1 MTLYPPGIGTSHGSF
16 LIWLLG
22 TALGIPQMSHT
33 ATFKSKA
40 KDHIPKQ
47 NRSDLCITS
56 HHPIKG
62 SQDGYE
68 RTCTASFIF
77 ITVDPEGLKDS
88 DKDKRMELFSLGKC
102 G

>member
-47 NRSDLCITS
+47 NRSDLRITS
-56 HHPIKG
+56 QVPKVAMSG
-62 SQDGYE
+62 RAQP
-68 RTCTASFIF
+68 A
-77 ITVDPEGLKDS
+77 
-88 DKDKRMELFSLGKC
+88 LFSSR
-102 G
+102 

>member
-1 MTLYPPGIGTSHGSF
+1 MTPYPSGIGTSHGSF

-47 NRSDLCITS
+47 NRSDLCVTP
-56 HHPIKG
+56 HHPING
-62 SQDGYE
+62 SQVDYE
-68 RTCTASFIF
+68 QTYTTSFIF
-77 ITVDPEGLKDS
+77 ITVDPE
-88 DKDKRMELFSLGKC
+88 
-102 G
+102 